1 MGAGAGPGLKLPRPL
16 QIDFSRRV
24 QAFADDTGK
33 ETTAE
38 MIWSL
43 FHDVY
48 HLEENADFELLNYK
62 ESRPARNGEAR
73 VFAGRI
79 RHRGQEIA
87 ITGRGNGLI
96 SSAVSALQ
104 AGCDIDLEIVDY
116 HEHSLKKGTYAQA
129 AAYIECRTHDGRKV
143 FGVGI
148 DDDIATASI
157 RAVLSAAANFSTSV
171 V

>member
-1 MGAGAGPGLKLPRPL
+1 
-16 QIDFSRRV
+16 
-24 QAFADDTGK
+24 
-33 ETTAE
+33 
-38 MIWSL
+38 
-43 FHDVY
+43 
-48 HLEENADFELLNYK
+48 
-62 ESRPARNGEAR
+62 
-73 VFAGRI
+73 
-79 RHRGQEIA
+79 
-87 ITGRGNGLI
+87 LI